1 MDYIDESDVV
11 VHCEAYTAM
20 YLRENRFPPSNLHQ
34 EEKSVLE
41 LVVLQNVSYIWHEN

>member
-20 YLRENRFPPSNLHQ
+20 YLRENFKTKVFQIFTS
-34 EEKSVLE
+34 KTKVF
-41 LVVLQNVSYIWHEN
+41 